1 MASLKD
7 LKKYIKTI
15 TEDLKDECLVSLVLH
30 PETEPAGI
38 AAVIREIDAI
48 GSELIFRLNN
58 CRYKPAE
65 LSAKQFINNSVAEAE
80 KKMGLLLE
88 KMRDMTK

>member
-1 MASLKD
+1 MASIKY

-15 TEDLKDECLVSLVLH
+15 TEDLKDECLVSLALH

-38 AAVIREIDAI
+38 AAVIREVDEI
-48 GSELIFRLNN
+48 GTELIFRFNHCN
-58 CRYKPAE
+58 QRPAE
-65 LSAKQFINNSVAEAE
+65 LSAKKFIDDSIAEAE
-80 KKMGLLLE
+80 KKMGSLLA